1 MVEYEALEQIARE
14 VQRDLYYTFGETLC
28 LISEPHQAF
37 MVIDKKGNIVFMWG
51 GKWLREKD

>member
-37 MVIDKKGNIVFMWG
+37 MVIDKKGNIVFMWAANG
-51 GKWLREKD
+51 